1 MSRYSEVQ
9 HVVLP
14 KGMSTQTRIERV
26 PLQAAFD
33 VIVPRAKF
41 ELLARLQQ
49 KKPNLV
55 DRINEVPQPKR
66 APRRYRYSVKMYN
79 FDVWARV
86 ISGRVHLYI
95 ARDRAPYGG
104 GIEMPMMPYY
114 PEVEVPSF
122 SWVSLPIFRSTPAPS
137 VIKCSP
143 AARLSRTPQ
152 LKSSKSV
159 CVAGVSGCSRVQRGA

>member
-1 MSRYSEVQ
+1 M
-9 HVVLP
+9 VLP

-95 ARDRAPYGG
+95 AR
-104 GIEMPMMPYY
+104 
-114 PEVEVPSF
+114 
-122 SWVSLPIFRSTPAPS
+122 
-137 VIKCSP
+137 
-143 AARLSRTPQ
+143 
-152 LKSSKSV
+152 
-159 CVAGVSGCSRVQRGA
+159 